1 MIKSETRVYATD
13 QNFPNEEDIC
23 INVLIRSFDE
33 EEEIKYDGSSSGF
46 KRYYITEQNALEL
59 SLSLLELYYLR
70 MGRKK

>member
-23 INVLIRSFDE
+23 INVLTRVFE
-33 EEEIKYDGSSSGF
+33 ENEETEYDGNSSDF

>member
-1 MIKSETRVYATD
+1 
-13 QNFPNEEDIC
+13 
-23 INVLIRSFDE
+23 
-33 EEEIKYDGSSSGF
+33 SSSDF